1 MPVIRCILYEFLS
14 FCPVPFFAPTPTWV
28 WVSDEYCFPLWW
40 PFSVIGISQWLGQ
53 PSQGL
58 WLNLSSEEPLPC
70 LPYCLQQ
77 PWCEQN
83 NNDDIWTVATVSYR
97 VAVIQIQVLSDI
109 KYNILFWCSSVPIST
124 HVLRSYGWIYI
135 IVTKLTTS
143 HCLVCCSLSVGQ
155 LNECHKL
162 LSEED
167 LEFHPQARKRNHKK
181 KGKCN
186 VLNEWSGKYLS
197 NWMEDNFNLIQT
209 QACLINLLL

>member
-1 MPVIRCILYEFLS
+1 MPVIRCITLS
-14 FCPVPFFAPTPTWV
+14 SCPTPFFAPTPAWV
-28 WVSDEYCFPLWW
+28 QVSDEYCFPLWW
-40 PFSVIGISQWLGQ
+40 PFNVTGISQWLGQ

-58 WLNLSSEEPLPC
+58 WLNRSSEEPCPASLTG
-70 LPYCLQQ
+70 LQQ

-83 NNDDIWTVATVSYR
+83 NDNIWTVATVSYC

-109 KYNILFWCSSVPIST
+109 KYNTVFWCSSISISM

-135 IVTKLTTS
+135 IVTKLTAS
-143 HCLVCCSLSVGQ
+143 HCLVCRALSVRQ

-209 QACLINLLL
+209 QACLINLLR